1 MRTRFTFVTVLLLL
15 VARPFPRCEAQLFKK
30 AAERRASRQGGA
42 ASGQYQPPK
51 KGLFGKSK
59 EPKTGGLFNRNGGNT
74 QRPATGSGQNQKTG
88 LFGKPKEPKTG
99 GLFNKNKVDASGRPI
114 EKPGLFG
121 KKRQAGDA
129 RYANQYSQQQRNMQ
143 ASANYVQRSQRAAS
157 SEPLFRPS
165 VSANGAAR
173 SANSLADASLRTGD
187 RTDDRSDVSLLTPQK
202 PELPS
207 LKQAAEAANGVRRQ
221 AVATSRPKVP
231 RRTQSTPRAAPQK
244 KLHNTSQELPVVRPT
259 GTITVP
265 AEVSTSADILA

>member
-1 MRTRFTFVTVLLLL
+1 MKSHLAVLAVLLLL
-15 VARPFPRCEAQLFKK
+15 LVGADGRCEAQLFKK

-59 EPKTGGLFNRNGGNT
+59 EPKTGGLLNRGGGST
-74 QRPATGSGQNQKTG
+74 QRPAAGSGQNQKTG

-121 KKRQAGDA
+121 KKRQANDA
-129 RYANQYSQQQRNMQ
+129 RYANQYTQQQRNMQ

-165 VSANGAAR
+165 HSAEAAAR
-173 SANSLADASLRTGD
+173 SDKSVADASP
-187 RTDDRSDVSLLTPQK
+187 RTDGRSDVSLLASQK
-202 PELPS
+202 PDLPS
-207 LKQAAEAANGVRRQ
+207 LKQAAETANGVSRQ
-221 AVATSRPKVP
+221 TVAGSRPKVP
-231 RRTQSTPRAAPQK
+231 RRTQSIPRAAPPK
-244 KLHNTSQELPVVRPT
+244 KLHNTSQELPVARPT

-265 AEVSTSADILA
+265 AEVRVSADILA